1 MSMWK
6 KIAIA
11 AAIVCGVFLWWATR
25 VTPGSI
31 IIEQNSSITRAVE
44 KMHEAGIIR
53 SPLVAR
59 AYIKIFKSGAEVFP
73 GELVIPSDVGWV
85 RVMGR
90 LIMGDRAAARITFPE
105 GDDIR
110 DMQKRLAVFNTGID
124 KQFSEITGESARFTN
139 KDTTLEEKFYFLRGV
154 PKRIS
159 YEGYLFPDTYEVGK
173 NQRGRE
179 LVVRML
185 EAFDTKV
192 NQPFAADVAASGHTL
207 HEIITV
213 ASILEKE
220 VKLDDDRVLVADI
233 MWRRLNVGMPLQMDA
248 TVTYMSGSHERFTT
262 KTERK
267 TPSPWNTYASRGLPI
282 GPIANPGVASVRA
295 ALHPR
300 ANNYWFYLTD
310 PSGKAHYARTLE
322 EHGANKKYLK

>member
-1 MSMWK
+1 MWK
-6 KIAIA
+6 KIVVA

-31 IIEQNSSITRAVE
+31 VIERYGSVDGATN
-44 KMHEAGIIR
+44 KMFEAGIIR
-53 SPLVAR
+53 SPLLS
-59 AYIKIFKSGAEVFP
+59 KIFVRIFMRGAEVFP
-73 GELVIPSDVGWV
+73 GTVTISPGCGWFCA
-85 RVMGR
+85 MGR
-90 LIMGDRAAARITFPE
+90 LVSADRSIQRITFPE

-110 DMQKRLAVFNTGID
+110 DMQKKLVVFNTGIA
-124 KQFSEITGESARFTN
+124 KQFSEVTGESARFTN
-139 KDTTLEEKFYFLRGV
+139 KDTTLEEKFDFLRGV

-159 YEGYLFPDTYEVGK
+159 YEGYLFPDTYEID
-173 NQRGRE
+173 QTQQGRV

-220 VKLDDDRVLVADI
+220 VKLDDDRALVADI
-233 MWRRLNVGMPLQMDA
+233 IWRRLNVGMALQMDA
-248 TVTYMSGSHERFTT
+248 TVTYMFGNHERFTT

-282 GPIANPGVASVRA
+282 GPISNPGVASVRA

-300 ANNYWFYLTD
+300 ANSYWFYLTD

-322 EHGANKKYLK
+322 EHNANKKYLK